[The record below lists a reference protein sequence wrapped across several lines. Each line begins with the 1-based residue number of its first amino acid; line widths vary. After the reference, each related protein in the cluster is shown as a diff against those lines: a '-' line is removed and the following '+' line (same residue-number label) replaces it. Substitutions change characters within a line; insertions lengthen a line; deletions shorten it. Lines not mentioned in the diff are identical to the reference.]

1 MYPRGCQSKNLIV
14 ESIEVN
20 RSWSKSIEVDRSDR
34 LNQSK
39 SIEVIVEAIKV
50 DRRFTFFFKFW
61 LTLIGF
67 EWLRSASS
75 DFDWLRVILIDS
87 INSIMN
93 VIEIRWTVNFLSV
106 IKVALKFH
114 SNRLSLLSNHCQQDK
129 LFSLKFFYIF
139 WTVKS
144 FYKNTESYPKVFLA
158 WFLEI
163 PSTQDL
169 FKDWRI

>member
-1 MYPRGCQSKNLIV
+1 MTTRPHRIRKINLTV
-14 ESIEVN
+14 NLVCNSIGLTV
-20 RSWSKSIEVDRSDR
+20 R
-34 LNQSK
+34 LIFQ
-39 SIEVIVEAIKV
+39 IRCGRVVIIHY
-50 DRRFTFFFKFW
+50 
-61 LTLIGF
+61 L
-67 EWLRSASS
+67 
-75 DFDWLRVILIDS
+75 
-87 INSIMN
+87 IMN
-93 VIEIRWTVNFLSV
+93 VIGIRWTVNFLSV

-129 LFSLKFFYIF
+129 LFSLEFFYIF
-139 WTVKS
+139 WTFKS